1 MLNTSLQNNFIIG
14 MDIGGTNCR
23 IAIVNKELQISK
35 LKVID
40 SRKIFRSDDS
50 SNNLVEV
57 INDYIKN
64 ELNSH
69 KPDLI
74 AIGFPSVVDKDR
86 KKLMSTTNLKGLTN
100 IDIVSLIENK
110 LKIKTIIEHDAYYL
124 LAYDIKKFKLK
135 NEGIIIGCYFGTGY
149 GNAMYI
155 NGKPYIG
162 NNGMAC
168 ETGHIPIEIKGKK
181 CTCGNFGCIE
191 AYSCGLA
198 LENILNTYYKNE
210 DIRQIF
216 KLHSDEEPLDNF
228 IRYMSFSIA
237 SLINIL
243 DPAAIF
249 IGGGIVNMDYFPKE
263 KLLKYIIDKTRKTFI
278 KREIQIIFST
288 NDSNQ
293 NGIIGAAISG
303 FEYLKNINH
312 IVEKDN

>member
-110 LKIKTIIEHDAYYL
+110 LEIKTIIEHDAYYL

-293 NGIIGAAISG
+293 NGIIGASISG

-312 IVEKDN
+312 IVE

>member
-110 LKIKTIIEHDAYYL
+110 LEIKTIIEHDAYYL

-312 IVEKDN
+312 IVE

>member
-1 MLNTSLQNNFIIG
+1 MLNTSSQNNFIIG

-23 IAIVNKELQISK
+23 IAVVNKELSIEK

-40 SRKIFRSDDS
+40 SRKIFCSENS
-50 SNNLVEV
+50 PNNLVEV
-57 INDYIKN
+57 INEYITS
-64 ELNSH
+64 ELNSI

-86 KKLMSTTNLKGLTN
+86 KKLTSTTNLKGLTN
-100 IDIVSLIENK
+100 IDIVSLIEDK
-110 LKIKTIIEHDAYYL
+110 LGIKTIIEHDAYYL

-135 NEGIIIGCYFGTGY
+135 NDGTIIGCYFGTGY
-149 GNAMYI
+149 GNAIYI

-168 ETGHIPIEIKGKK
+168 ETGHIPIEIVGKK

-191 AYSCGLA
+191 PYSCGLA
-198 LENILNTYYKNE
+198 LESIINDYYKNE
-210 DIRQIF
+210 DIKTIF
-216 KLHSDEEPLDNF
+216 KFHADDEPIDNF
-228 IRYMSFSIA
+228 IHYMSMSIA
-237 SLINIL
+237 TLINIL

-249 IGGGIVNMDYFPKE
+249 IGGGIVYMENFPKE
-263 KLLKYIIDKTRKTFI
+263 KLLKYIFDKTRKTTI

-293 NGIIGAAISG
+293 N
-303 FEYLKNINH
+303 
-312 IVEKDN
+312 

>member
-1 MLNTSLQNNFIIG
+1 MLNTLSQNKFIIG

-23 IAIVNKELQISK
+23 IASVDKELSIKK

-40 SRKIFRSDDS
+40 SRKIFRSENSAD
-50 SNNLVEV
+50 NLVEV
-57 INDYIKN
+57 VDKYIIK
-64 ELNSH
+64 ELNSI

-74 AIGFPSVVDKDR
+74 SIGFPSVIDKSR
-86 KKLMSTTNLKGLTN
+86 KRLISTTNLKGLTN

-110 LKIKTIIEHDAYYL
+110 LDIKTIIEHDAYYL

-135 NEGIIIGCYFGTGY
+135 NEGVIIGCYFGTGY

-168 ETGHIPIEIKGKK
+168 DTGHIPVEIGGKE

-191 AYSCGLA
+191 SYSCGLA
-198 LENILNTYYKNE
+198 LENILNIYYKNE
-210 DIRQIF
+210 DIKSIF
-216 KLHSDEEPLDNF
+216 KFHSNDEPLDNF
-228 IRYMSFSIA
+228 IHYISISIA

-243 DPAAIF
+243 DPVAMF
-249 IGGGIVNMDYFPKE
+249 IGGGVLYMDGFPKE
-263 KLLKYIIDKTRKTFI
+263 KLLKYIYDKTRKTSI
-278 KREIQIIFST
+278 EREIQIIFST

-293 NGIIGAAISG
+293 NGIIGAAIAG
-303 FEYLKNINH
+303 FEYLDNI
-312 IVEKDN
+312 

>member
-23 IAIVNKELQISK
+23 IAVVNKKLSIEN

-40 SRKIFRSDDS
+40 SRKIFCSEDS
-50 SNNLVEV
+50 PNNLVEV
-57 INDYIKN
+57 INNYIIN
-64 ELNSH
+64 ELNSI
-69 KPDLI
+69 KPNLI

-86 KKLMSTTNLKGLTN
+86 KRLTSTTNLKGLTN

-110 LKIKTIIEHDAYYL
+110 LDIKTIIEHDAYYL
-124 LAYDIKKFKLK
+124 LAYDIKKYKLK

-162 NNGMAC
+162 NNGMAS
-168 ETGHIPIEIKGKK
+168 ETGHIPIEIVGKK
-181 CTCGNFGCIE
+181 CTCGNSGCIE
-191 AYSCGLA
+191 SYCCGLA
-198 LENILNTYYKNE
+198 LENIINDYYKNE
-210 DIRQIF
+210 DIKTIF
-216 KLHSDEEPLDNF
+216 KFHADDEPLDNF
-228 IRYMSFSIA
+228 IHYMSMSIA
-237 SLINIL
+237 TLINIL

-249 IGGGIVNMDYFPKE
+249 IGGGIIYMDNFPKE
-263 KLLKYIIDKTRKTFI
+263 KLLKYVLDKTRKTTI

-303 FEYLKNINH
+303 FKYLENIKTN
-312 IVEKDN
+312 